1 MAEPAAAAGPCG
13 TAGAGGAEDAQAPPR
28 TAVPGELLGLSGW
41 QWLNQPPD
49 SAPSGGGLTVTT
61 DRDTD
66 FWVRTHYGFVR
77 DTGHALLRPV
87 PGAFR
92 LRVTFA
98 GGYRD
103 QYDQAGLL
111 LRAGAAEWIKA
122 GVEFVDGRRQ
132 ISAVV
137 TRGVSDWSVAPLEGP
152 VAGPVAVELARD
164 GDTVAVRYG
173 TGGAEPGTLL
183 RLAYFPPD
191 AAAEAGPMCASPDG
205 AGFTTRFS
213 GLRLTEGPEAAGG

>member
-1 MAEPAAAAGPCG
+1 M
-13 TAGAGGAEDAQAPPR
+13 
-28 TAVPGELLGLSGW
+28 SGW
-41 QWLNQPPD
+41 QWLNPPAS

-87 PGAFR
+87 PDAFR

-111 LRAGAAEWIKA
+111 LRAGAADWIKA
-122 GVEFVDGRRQ
+122 GVEFVDGHRQ

-137 TRGVSDWSVAPLEGP
+137 TRGASDWSVAPLDGP
-152 VAGPVAVELARD
+152 VAGPVTVEVARD
-164 GDTVAVRYG
+164 GDTVTVRYA

-191 AAAEAGPMCASPDG
+191 AVAEAGPMCASPDG
-205 AGFTTRFS
+205 TGFTIRFS
-213 GLRLTEGPEAAGG
+213 GLRLAEGPGPYGD